1 MLGTK
6 KGSADERLITTENG
20 MHWTDKEVR
29 KVSVHWALIMVLYRE
44 RGRPRGQSTDCDSD
58 ANTVGICRL
67 SKISESG

>member
-6 KGSADERLITTENG
+6 KGSADERLITTENS

-44 RGRPRGQSTDCDSD
+44 RGTINVTYCLVQCGPDPN
-58 ANTVGICRL
+58 AVATVQMR
-67 SKISESG
+67 